1 MEPDQIKVFALLLVI
16 MGLFVWGR
24 FRYDLVAFGGLITA
38 VLLGLVPSKEA
49 FDGFSNSAVI
59 TVASVLVVSRGLEL
73 SGAIDRIAHFVVPQ
87 AKSLAL
93 QIGSLSGFA
102 AALSAMMNNVGAL
115 ALLMPAT
122 IDAAKK
128 VGRSPSLLLMPL
140 SFGSILGGL
149 ITLIGTPPNIIIA
162 AYREEALGAP
172 FQMFDF
178 SPVGLAVA
186 LAGVM
191 YLTFFGWRLLPAERL
206 AKSAPDELFEIDA
219 YVAEVIVPED
229 SPAVGK
235 RITELDVFADKAD
248 VRIAGLIRGRRK
260 ILHTTRRTKVAAND
274 IILLEAGPKELDK
287 FAHDLGLQVK
297 GDIVASRDLLSSED
311 VVLVE
316 AVVSAD
322 SRLIGRQIGDIRL
335 KSRHGLN
342 LLGVSRAGKP
352 IRRQLHKVVFQ
363 SGDVLL
369 LQTLSDGLPSRFRR
383 LGMLPLAGR
392 KFEMGHRD
400 QAWIAVLLMGGAVTL
415 ASFGVI
421 SLTIALASAALGMVF
436 LNIVP
441 LRDLYDSIDW
451 PVIVLVAAMIP
462 IGTALE
468 TTGSTELIASAIL
481 WSSQSLSAALVL
493 TLLLIVTMTLSD
505 VMNNAATAVVMAP
518 VGISIADQLSL
529 NPDAFLMAVAV
540 GASCAFLTPIGH
552 KNNALIMGP
561 GGYHFGDYWR
571 MGLPLEVIVV
581 VVAVPLILIV
591 FPL

>member
-235 RITELDVFADKAD
+235 RMWELDVFADKAD

-260 ILHTTRRTKVAAND
+260 ILHT
-274 IILLEAGPKELDK
+274 
-287 FAHDLGLQVK
+287 
-297 GDIVASRDLLSSED
+297 
-311 VVLVE
+311 
-316 AVVSAD
+316 
-322 SRLIGRQIGDIRL
+322 
-335 KSRHGLN
+335 
-342 LLGVSRAGKP
+342 
-352 IRRQLHKVVFQ
+352 
-363 SGDVLL
+363 
-369 LQTLSDGLPSRFRR
+369 
-383 LGMLPLAGR
+383 
-392 KFEMGHRD
+392 
-400 QAWIAVLLMGGAVTL
+400 
-415 ASFGVI
+415 
-421 SLTIALASAALGMVF
+421 
-436 LNIVP
+436 
-441 LRDLYDSIDW
+441 
-451 PVIVLVAAMIP
+451 
-462 IGTALE
+462 
-468 TTGSTELIASAIL
+468 
-481 WSSQSLSAALVL
+481 
-493 TLLLIVTMTLSD
+493 
-505 VMNNAATAVVMAP
+505 
-518 VGISIADQLSL
+518 
-529 NPDAFLMAVAV
+529 
-540 GASCAFLTPIGH
+540 
-552 KNNALIMGP
+552 
-561 GGYHFGDYWR
+561 
-571 MGLPLEVIVV
+571 
-581 VVAVPLILIV
+581 
-591 FPL
+591 